1 MVRKFVGILVV
12 STLLIGSVVAQSLKN
27 LKPNYDEDILEIEY
41 IRFIDSLDPMVIK
54 SNYPKAIKN
63 LLSVSVDKQKI
74 GIKTLSATKEIDI
87 IPWLVR
93 LVNSNDTYV
102 EIEAYFAM
110 KELVSYYSLKRRD
123 FSKPEGI
130 FLRSISEEDVDLRP
144 LAWLVL
150 QMLRLPDS
158 EASIRS
164 YAATMAGY
172 LNLKIFRQELNDLL
186 ESRHPATV
194 NSAKYAIELLE
205 NGHQ

>member
-12 STLLIGSVVAQSLKN
+12 STLLIGSVVAPSQN
-27 LKPNYDEDILEIEY
+27 FLKPHYDEDILEIEY
-41 IRFIDSLDPMVIK
+41 IRFIDSLDPIAIK
-54 SNYPKAIKN
+54 SSYPKAIRN
-63 LLSVSVDKQKI
+63 LLSGSVDKQKI

-87 IPWLVR
+87 IPWLIR
-93 LVNSNDTYV
+93 LVNSDDAYV
-102 EIEAYFAM
+102 QVEAYSAISD
-110 KELVSYYSLKRRD
+110 LVNYYSLKRRD

-130 FLRSISEEDVDLRP
+130 FLRPINEEDIDLRP

-158 EASIRS
+158 EASTRS

-172 LNLKIFRQELNDLL
+172 LNLKIFRRELNDLL

-194 NSAKYAIELLE
+194 TSAKYAIELLE

>member
-1 MVRKFVGILVV
+1 MLWKFIGILVV
-12 STLLIGSVVAQSLKN
+12 STLLINGAIAQSQRF
-27 LKPNYDEDILEIEY
+27 LKPDYDEGILEIEY
-41 IRFIDSLDPMVIK
+41 IRFIDSLDPMAIM

-63 LLSVSVDKQKI
+63 LLSVSADKQKI

-102 EIEAYFAM
+102 QIETYFAIE
-110 KELVSYYSLKRRD
+110 ELVSYYSLKRRD

-130 FLRSISEEDVDLRP
+130 FLRPISEEDVDLRP

-164 YAATMAGY
+164 YAATMTGY
-172 LNLKIFRQELNDLL
+172 LNLKIFRQELNNLL

-194 NSAKYAIELLE
+194 TSAKYAIELLE